1 MTVMVLVV
9 YLHFLGV
16 VTLFALLFA
25 QILLFRPDLTQSG
38 QQQLVALDL
47 AYGAAATLVLITG
60 LARVFAG
67 GPGPG
72 HYFGMLA
79 FHFMGAAFL
88 AAALLSLYPT
98 RIFLVR
104 RRALRAGR
112 MEPLASAT
120 ATRLVR
126 IQYAELALLLL
137 ALWLAVVMARGHQVG
152 LT

>member
-1 MTVMVLVV
+1 
-9 YLHFLGV
+9 
-16 VTLFALLFA
+16 
-25 QILLFRPDLTQSG
+25 
-38 QQQLVALDL
+38 
-47 AYGAAATLVLITG
+47 
-60 LARVFAG
+60 
-67 GPGPG
+67 
-72 HYFGMLA
+72 
-79 FHFMGAAFL
+79 MGAAFL

-137 ALWLAVVMARGHQVG
+137 ALWLAVVMARGHEVG
-152 LT
+152 LA